1 VAAFVEAGYRLTGVR
16 AFDAFPMTGHV
27 ETVALLAPREVPA
40 GPTLVSV
47 LKQELGVDPAQTLF
61 IKDHGKRE
69 PLADER
75 TLDVK
80 SGMQFEALG
89 GGSVS

>member
-1 VAAFVEAGYRLTGVR
+1 MVEKVVGSDVA
-16 AFDAFPMTGHV
+16 HV
-27 ETVALLAPREVPA
+27 KLGNEPRQVPA

-47 LKQELGVDPAQTLF
+47 LKQELGVDAAQTLF

-69 PLADER
+69 PLADDR
-75 TLDVK
+75 TIDVK
-80 SGMQFEALG
+80 SGMHFEALG